1 MGCAFVL
8 LDYPLTRMLSFTVRH
23 LLEIRAAYYVAK
35 LGTVSAAAQHL
46 GVHRATVQRRI
57 DVLEAE
63 LGGKVFLRH
72 SRGYSTTDLGRQLL
86 SAAGRIEEEIERFIG
101 YSSIEGTKVDGE
113 LIIASTPPS
122 YSPIIVAS
130 VKAFREIYSD
140 ASVRFLLVDQPP
152 KLELGEAHIYFHFGK
167 KLENPDYV
175 LLPWMT
181 FSGGI
186 YASKSYIQKR
196 GNPKTLDELSQHEF
210 ALLTAEHYSP
220 PDDWL
225 RNHVPNSSVAF
236 VSNDRLNIWRAVVDG
251 LAVGNLVDHLA
262 MNNPSIE
269 RVALPVPKFASTCW
283 AITHVDSHRSPK
295 VQAYFQCLRDIG
307 LMSKSE
313 LEIDP
318 SIMPQV

>member
-1 MGCAFVL
+1 M
-8 LDYPLTRMLSFTVRH
+8 RH
-23 LLEIRAAYYVAK
+23 LLEIRAAYFVAK

-57 DVLEAE
+57 NVLEAE

-101 YSSIEGTKVDGE
+101 YSSIESTRVEGE

-122 YSPIIVAS
+122 YSPTLIAS
-130 VKAFREIYSD
+130 VKVFREVYPD
-140 ASVRFLLVDQPP
+140 ASVRFLLVDTPP
-152 KLELGEAHIYFHFGK
+152 KLELGEAHIYFHFGE

-175 LLPWMT
+175 VLPWMT
-181 FSGGI
+181 FYGGV
-186 YASKSYIQKR
+186 YASKSYIEKC
-196 GNPKTLDELSQHEF
+196 GNPKTNSELGQHGF

-225 RNHVPNSSVAF
+225 RHLVPNSSVIL
-236 VSNDRLNIWRAVVDG
+236 VSNDRLNIWRAVIDG
-251 LAVGNLVDHLA
+251 LAIGCLGDHLA
-262 MNNPSIE
+262 LNDPNIE
-269 RVALPVPKFASTCW
+269 PVALPVPKFESTCW

-295 VQAYFQCLRDIG
+295 VQAYFRCLRDIG
-307 LMSKSE
+307 LMSTSE
-313 LEIDP
+313 LEVDP
-318 SIMPQV
+318 SIMPTV